1 MLCKGKSRQLSMTYS
16 CQKPRPPR
24 GGQMSSDRRSRVQC
38 AGKVKF
44 SWSTHPVGPDRYRW
58 FQLFPPQTQH
68 PYWFPLEMEQEE
80 DNVSTLCIQNHK
92 LVLWPRVGAQ
102 HQDAIKDH
110 EKKSFE
116 ERIILKYCWNPFN
129 KKKKCCHRFQLLTC
143 EDFSQISCGPVVPFH
158 IYSIRIHNISVL
170 MSTLCVF
177 VYI

>member
-1 MLCKGKSRQLSMTYS
+1 MQGQIKTTQHDVFLSKPLSPPGRADEQRQEKQSSVCRESEVFLIYS
-16 CQKPRPPR
+16 PSWPWQISVVPVVPSTNTASLLISFRDGAR
-24 GGQMSSDRRSRVQC
+24 GGQCEHIVYS
-38 AGKVKF
+38 
-44 SWSTHPVGPDRYRW
+44 
-58 FQLFPPQTQH
+58 
-68 PYWFPLEMEQEE
+68 
-80 DNVSTLCIQNHK
+80 K

-158 IYSIRIHNISVL
+158 IYSIRIRNISAL